1 MTDDL
6 YPVFELLET
15 RLEQGYYFSK
25 QGNRWW
31 LFDPDGEGHCSGL
44 TIRELLTNL
53 IFVDC

>member
-6 YPVFELLET
+6 YPVFELLQT
-15 RLEQGYYFSK
+15 RLEQGYYFNK
-25 QGNRWW
+25 QGDRWW

-44 TIRELLTNL
+44 TIRNLLTNL

>member
-31 LFDPDGEGHCSGL
+31 LFDPAGEGHCSGR